1 MTVLHLVV
9 VVVVVVLVVVVVA
22 VVVAVAV
29 AVAVVIVVAVGI
41 LLSQDLGSQFFSPV
55 RSSIWND
62 SAVGFWHVNL
72 CHSWYKHSLT
82 AG

>member
-1 MTVLHLVV
+1 
-9 VVVVVVLVVVVVA
+9 

-29 AVAVVIVVAVGI
+29 AVAVDVVVVVVGI

-55 RSSIWND
+55 PNSIWND

-72 CHSWYKHSLT
+72 CHSCYKQSLT